1 MVVCATIIGLRGH
14 SHIESSHGLRQTD
27 ASGNVGGSSSLKLR
41 FDT

>member
-1 MVVCATIIGLRGH
+1 MVVCATISGLRGH
-14 SHIESSHGLRQTD
+14 SHIESSHGLLQTD